1 VSIPLGNSGPR
12 ASYKSGKATLKQVLL
27 QLKQLEQNILVTV
40 DNDVGQVR
48 STLQQVDATARRA
61 FMPRTPSPPNRRNW
75 RMAKAPAS
83 GLATHFNLT
92 TARSSEI
99 QALANYNIALAQ
111 LALDEGSTLEKDR
124 VDLKVK

>member
-1 VSIPLGNSGPR
+1 
-12 ASYKSGKATLKQVLL
+12 L
-27 QLKQLEQNILVTV
+27 QLI
-40 DNDVGQVR
+40 
-48 STLQQVDATARRA
+48 S
-61 FMPRTPSPPNRRNW
+61 
-75 RMAKAPAS
+75 
-83 GLATHFNLT
+83 NLT